1 MRGNSQ
7 NGGQTTK
14 SLLTKPQC
22 SGVPI
27 QQAVSLSSSFP
38 RHCLLFVCAFSLKCQ
53 KAQGRRNCP
62 CPRLLH
68 TKPPRLPA
76 METGA
81 VRLLYGYFFQAL
93 TQNLARGLL
102 VSPADAGK
110 SVGTWQQR
118 GECPDHPRVCGEKST
133 ATPLVFMALGSPPR
147 MRGKVVQVDAT
158 LFGEGITPAHAG
170 KRPNSSS
177 TSATTGDYPR
187 VCGEKALSTFSSRKN
202 SGSPPRMRG
211 KVDI

>member
-1 MRGNSQ
+1 MQTVQIYHKELPRLSGIIRVHSGRTERTSPITSERFSPQKPMQAQFPAGAAAAAAHSRPIKKLSPVSMRGNSQ

-68 TKPPRLPA
+68 TKPPRLPSV
-76 METGA
+76 ETGA
-81 VRLLYGYFFQAL
+81 VRLLYGYLFQAL
-93 TQNLARGLL
+93 TQNLARGLW
-102 VSPADAGK
+102 VSPAY
-110 SVGTWQQR
+110 
-118 GECPDHPRVCGEKST
+118 
-133 ATPLVFMALGSPPR
+133 
-147 MRGKVVQVDAT
+147 
-158 LFGEGITPAHAG
+158 AG
-170 KRPNSSS
+170 KRT
-177 TSATTGDYPR
+177 TSP
-187 VCGEKALSTFSSRKN
+187 V
-202 SGSPPRMRG
+202 
-211 KVDI
+211 